1 MGRTKTKPFLKPK
14 KVPKLYFHFWPP
26 KKCPPFFF
34 LTYTWRCENIT
45 ASPCVPKRV
54 LYWEI
59 EKILSKTQKHDKRD
73 GAEKLLSISQ
83 CQMTVVYSVTVLSA
97 SSGSF
102 PERTWLKFGIGS
114 RLLEV
119 LYIKSKKKTQVPICL
134 FEVPICL
141 IEVPNCPWADLSWY
155 RNVSHRCRFFP
166 VPKCL
171 EFVQNV
177 VSTFQ
182 LLYISMYY
190 WPKFKC
196 IFVNRVKSHV

>member
-1 MGRTKTKPFLKPK
+1 MGRTKTKPFLKRK

-59 EKILSKTQKHDKRD
+59 EKILSKTQKHDKMD

-83 CQMTVVYSVTVLSA
+83 CQMTVVFSVTVLSA

-102 PERTWLKFGIGS
+102 LERTWLKFGIGS

-119 LYIKSKKKTQVPICL
+119 LYVKSKKKTQVPICL
-134 FEVPICL
+134 FEVP
-141 IEVPNCPWADLSWY
+141 NCPGADLSWY

-166 VPKCL
+166 VPK
-171 EFVQNV
+171 
-177 VSTFQ
+177 FQ
-182 LLYISMYY
+182 LLYSSLYY